1 MPTAGQI
8 KNQNKALGEQLDIM
22 SSLAATAADFEDS
35 ASSALKYF
43 GGISDKLKESG
54 KDSKKTKDE
63 IKGARDYA
71 KQFGKNLQQAVKSGL
86 QKLTKLTSKL
96 KGVFS
101 EIQGTVT
108 NSMGEIGGIVQNI
121 LSFNIM
127 AGFSALFTMLL
138 NKFQATFKEVRQEI
152 GSVFTQTAN
161 DLNKTFESM
170 ESSVLSAGLTFTE
183 LVQSTS
189 ELANNFGMAASEAAT
204 LSYILQTVL
213 KLSEFKQLQ

>member
-8 KNQNKALGEQLDIM
+8 KNQNKALDEQLDIM
-22 SSLAATAADFEDS
+22 SSLAATAADFETS
-35 ASSALKYF
+35 AGSALKYF
-43 GGISDKLKESG
+43 GGISDKLKDSG

-86 QKLTKLTSKL
+86 QKLTKLTAKL

-127 AGFSALFTMLL
+127 A
-138 NKFQATFKEVRQEI
+138 
-152 GSVFTQTAN
+152 
-161 DLNKTFESM
+161 
-170 ESSVLSAGLTFTE
+170 
-183 LVQSTS
+183 
-189 ELANNFGMAASEAAT
+189 
-204 LSYILQTVL
+204 
-213 KLSEFKQLQ
+213 